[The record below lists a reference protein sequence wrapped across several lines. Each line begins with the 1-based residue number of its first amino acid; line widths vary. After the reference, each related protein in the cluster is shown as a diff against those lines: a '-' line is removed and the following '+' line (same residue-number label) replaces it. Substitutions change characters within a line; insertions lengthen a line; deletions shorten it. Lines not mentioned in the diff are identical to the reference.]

1 MLQTWFIRHRVFSAV
16 LSKIHRQFIDLFTN
30 RAEYWACSLS
40 RTNYTWIKIPH
51 HFTMTLMTSRRAIV
65 ESKDILA
72 LNLLRFRDDNNL
84 SQEELAW
91 KSGLSVKGYAQIER
105 AEVQSSL
112 KTLDKL
118 SQGTGL
124 SVLALLTHPSI

>member
-1 MLQTWFIRHRVFSAV
+1 M
-16 LSKIHRQFIDLFTN
+16 
-30 RAEYWACSLS
+30 
-40 RTNYTWIKIPH
+40 
-51 HFTMTLMTSRRAIV
+51 

-72 LNLLRFRDDNNL
+72 LNLLRFRNDNNL
-84 SQEELAW
+84 SQVELAW

-118 SQGTGL
+118 SRGTGL

>member
-1 MLQTWFIRHRVFSAV
+1 M
-16 LSKIHRQFIDLFTN
+16 
-30 RAEYWACSLS
+30 
-40 RTNYTWIKIPH
+40 
-51 HFTMTLMTSRRAIV
+51 

-72 LNLLRFRDDNNL
+72 FNLLRFRNENNL

-105 AEVQSSL
+105 AKVQSSL

-118 SQGTGL
+118 IHGTCL
-124 SVLALLTHPSI
+124 SVPVLLTPPSI

>member
-1 MLQTWFIRHRVFSAV
+1 M
-16 LSKIHRQFIDLFTN
+16 
-30 RAEYWACSLS
+30 
-40 RTNYTWIKIPH
+40 
-51 HFTMTLMTSRRAIV
+51 

-118 SQGTGL
+118 SHATGIP
-124 SVLALLTHPSI
+124 VPELLTAKP